1 MIKNTKHQ
9 WGKVK
14 EYFPKTLRFF
24 FHPSRDANA
33 FLLTFLKIYLCSKR
47 LSQLYFVSHQQ
58 IFSLAVR
65 NRRKIESTS
74 LVFVLINGMEI
85 VLCSQLLGFLMRKQ
99 LGARSSCHA
108 SVFLVCVHP

>member
-1 MIKNTKHQ
+1 MIKKHEASM
-9 WGKVK
+9 GKSK
-14 EYFPKTLRFF
+14 RIFSKGLKIF

-33 FLLTFLKIYLCSKR
+33 FLLTFLKIYLCSKI

-65 NRRKIESTS
+65 NRKKIESTS
-74 LVFVLINGMEI
+74 FVFVLINGMEI
-85 VLCSQLLGFLMRKQ
+85 VLCSQLLGFLMTKQ
-99 LGARSSCHA
+99 PGARSSCHA